1 MNLEEKTLEKSYIY
15 NGKILN
21 LRKDTVL
28 LPNGHKSVRE
38 VVEHCGGVCVVAIDD
53 NKNCYMVEQFRYPY
67 KTVILEAPAGK
78 IDKDEDPLECGKRE
92 LKEETGLI
100 ANNYI
105 SLGSIYPSTGYT
117 DEIIY
122 LYLAKDLKQKKQSP
136 DEDEFLNV
144 KKIPF
149 DTIFNM
155 IMNNEISDAK
165 TVAAILKIKNLI

>member
-28 LPNGHKSVRE
+28 LPNGHQSVRE
-38 VVEHCGGVCVVAIDD
+38 VVEHCGGVCIVAIDD
-53 NKNCYMVEQFRYPY
+53 DNNCYMVEQFRYPY
-67 KTVILEAPAGK
+67 KKVILEAPAGK
-78 IDKDEDPLECGKRE
+78 IDKGENPLECGKRE
-92 LKEETGLI
+92 LKEETGLV
-100 ANNYI
+100 ANEYI
-105 SLGSIYPSTGYT
+105 SLGTIYPSTGYT

-122 LYLAKDLKQKKQSP
+122 LYLAKGLKQKEQSP

-149 DTIFNM
+149 NKIFNM
-155 IMNNEISDAK
+155 VMSNEISDAK
-165 TVAAILKIKNLI
+165 TVAAILKIKNLK